1 MKNYKEIEKIISY
14 KKTYINIIEIIILIL
29 SGTSHFLS
37 CCQPLLTKAPEFTCY
52 DKENNIIKC
61 DSETICYNNDIIK
74 YIKNP
79 SSIDN
84 YSYKFD
90 LYCNKKY
97 YIGLFGT
104 CYFFGAMIGSVIFAP
119 LADKYGREKLFK
131 ILIFLTLILNLN
143 LIFVINPIH
152 LTIIFLLVGTLNYAK
167 FLCNVLLSEFS
178 YGKHVGFAISLS
190 NSMFPIL
197 GILVGIYY
205 KIFNNLIIIL
215 IIVNFLVFFILLLS
229 FKYIVESPLWLISQK
244 RYSDTYNSLK
254 FIAQI
259 NEYDINN
266 SKEKLQS
273 IFPYENNLNQ
283 NNNNSYNKI
292 NNETNE
298 NINSEENEEN
308 EFKNNNE
315 KEKNKEKKFYNYYDI
330 LCMKSIQK
338 ILFIMLFLSFS
349 FSFSYFGLLLS
360 LTSLKGDFYFNYFS
374 NFIAETIS
382 LLLSGFI
389 SDKIGRKIT
398 IQIFS
403 FIAGMAYIIYK
414 ILPEKIQEYSPYFVF
429 VISFCINA
437 AYNVHTIFYNEI
449 FNANIKGSCNGLINI
464 IGKLASTIVPSLVNI
479 ISWSQIIFGAFL
491 IVCALLIIFI
501 DEKNNEDKEE
511 KKENLIEIQ
520 NKL

>member
-37 CCQPLLTKAPEFTCY
+37 CCQPLLTKPPNFTCY

-61 DSETICYNNDIIK
+61 DSETICYNKDINRF
-74 YIKNP
+74 IKNP

-84 YSYKFD
+84 FSYKFD

-97 YIGLFGT
+97 FIGLFGT
-104 CYFFGAMIGSVIFAP
+104 CYFFGAMIGSVLIAP
-119 LADKYGREKLFK
+119 LVDKYGRERVFK

-152 LTIIFLLVGTLNYAK
+152 LTIIFLLVGKINYAK
-167 FLCNVLLSEFS
+167 HLCNVLLSEFS

-215 IIVNFLVFFILLLS
+215 IIVNFLVFFILILS

-437 AYNVHTIFYNEI
+437 AFNVHTIFYNEI
-449 FNANIKGSCNGLINI
+449 FDTNIKGSCNGLINI

-520 NKL
+520 NK